1 MTIRRVWIVEGCIS
15 CNLCQDLVPEVFE
28 VPPGSTSRT
37 RKGHEKLL
45 VCDAQID
52 ERIQEAVDSCPVE
65 VIHVER
71 KVERK

>member
-45 VCDAQID
+45 SGEAQIE

-65 VIHVER
+65 VIQVER
-71 KVERK
+71 K

>member
-1 MTIRRVWIVEGCIS
+1 VEGCIS

-28 VPPGSTSRT
+28 VPAGSTSRT

-45 VCDAQID
+45 NGSQAME
-52 ERIQEAVDSCPVE
+52 ERVQEAVDSCPVE
-65 VIHVER
+65 VI

>member
-1 MTIRRVWIVEGCIS
+1 
-15 CNLCQDLVPEVFE
+15 VPE

-45 VCDAQID
+45 TGDGALE

-65 VIHVER
+65 VIRVER
-71 KVERK
+71 K

>member
-1 MTIRRVWIVEGCIS
+1 MTLRRVWVIVGCIACS
-15 CNLCQDLVPEVFE
+15 LCQDLVPEVFE
-28 VPPGSTSRT
+28 VPAGSTSRT

-45 VCDAQID
+45 RGDPQMD

-71 KVERK
+71 KAK